1 MTTDIE
7 KECDLI
13 AEYLLNIDEKYS
25 GKIKNIRR
33 IRRSLKWFAEE
44 DNEKCLL
51 FIKDIADKYVH
62 QDGNDINDA
71 WIFHYSQ
78 RNELFHKL
86 DLDYVL
92 KIMYES
98 NTNFKN
104 NILYNLGSTHK
115 ELLEFK
121 ILSAPR
127 IFPADKVYEVL
138 REDIRKYYM
147 VSPCLSRAYGIEYNK
162 NYSDSQRIWDK
173 RWASFFLDMGNIGA
187 ASNFIYDEDSENWDM
202 LLSYCRISPRE
213 NYENNR
219 QFRQDCKYFV
229 DLLNRAK
236 RNKHPKYEFY
246 CNEFISQGLPKDLLK

>member
-1 MTTDIE
+1 MTTDLE

-33 IRRSLKWFAEE
+33 IRRSLNWFAEE

-147 VSPCLSRAYGIEYNK
+147 VSPYLSRAYGIEYNK
-162 NYSDSQRIWDK
+162 ITVIHNGFGINAGHLFFWIWEILEQHLTLYMMKILRI
-173 RWASFFLDMGNIGA
+173 GI
-187 ASNFIYDEDSENWDM
+187 
-202 LLSYCRISPRE
+202 C
-213 NYENNR
+213 
-219 QFRQDCKYFV
+219 C
-229 DLLNRAK
+229 
-236 RNKHPKYEFY
+236 
-246 CNEFISQGLPKDLLK
+246 